1 MKRIPFIIPLLS
13 LAAAGLFAAGEV
25 EEQRPDKLVYLTPA
39 WGAPSDEVAALFEER
54 SGIDLEVAT
63 VDIDTSRDRVLTAT
77 AGNTSPADVIF
88 VSADTFAAFQS
99 AGAIRALGDLAP
111 AAMLDGLAGVDQF
124 VLDGVLWAVPLYQQM
139 VMIDYDTTAL
149 DAIGLTAADIAT
161 WDDFE
166 AAMLTMKERGL
177 YQYPYAAG
185 IRPWTWYLIALSSGS
200 ELFDAAGDPV
210 FDDPSDPAYAAF
222 VRVTEWFEQ
231 GLISPERLSSA
242 NPHPS
247 FWAGQAAFHQAWQ
260 GALGIANDAERSQ
273 VAPNADYLLLPD
285 QHFTWLLPAGLTVS
299 AFTDYPQAAM
309 ELIEFFAGDD
319 MQRHLF
325 DANGLFPASTSVFRA
340 LGDADAIDGFQAMNE
355 QAQYIVTIP
364 YDRPWYIEFEKQ
376 AEQLMLRAARG
387 EQSPQ
392 DALVELAAF
401 ARELKAEYE

>member
-1 MKRIPFIIPLLS
+1 MKRIPFIIPLLL
-13 LAAAGLFAAGEV
+13 LAAAGLFATGVV
-25 EEQRPDKLVYLTPA
+25 EEQRPDTLVYLTPP

-54 SGIDLEVAT
+54 SGIELEVAT

-77 AGNTSPADVIF
+77 AGRTNPADVIF

-99 AGAIRALGDLAP
+99 AGAIRALDELAP

-124 VLDGVLWAVPLYQQM
+124 VLDGTLWAVPLYQQM

-149 DAIGLTAADIAT
+149 DALGLTAADIAT

-166 AAMLTMKERGL
+166 AAMLAMKEQGL
-177 YQYPYAAG
+177 YEHPYAAG

-200 ELFDAAGDPV
+200 ELFDDAGDPV
-210 FDDPSDPAYAAF
+210 FDDPSDPGHAAF
-222 VRVTEWFEQ
+222 VRVTEWFQ
-231 GLISPERLSSA
+231 KGLISPERLSSA

-260 GALGIANDAERSQ
+260 GALGIANDAERSA

-309 ELIEFFAGDD
+309 ELVEFFTGGD
-319 MQRHLF
+319 MQRYLF
-325 DANGLFPASTSVFRA
+325 DANGLFPASTTVFQA
-340 LGDADAIDGFQAMNE
+340 LGDADAIDGFEAMDE
-355 QAQYIVTIP
+355 QARYIVTVP
-364 YDRPWYIEFEKQ
+364 YDQPWYIEFERQ

-387 EQSPQ
+387 EQSPEE
-392 DALVELAAF
+392 ALAELAAF

>member
-1 MKRIPFIIPLLS
+1 MKRIPVIIPLL
-13 LAAAGLFAAGEV
+13 LLAAGLSFATATV

-39 WGAPSDEVAALFEER
+39 WGAPSDAVAALFEER

-63 VDIDTSRDRVLTAT
+63 VDIDTSRDRVMAAT
-77 AGNTSPADVIF
+77 VGRTNPADVIF

-111 AAMLDGLAGVDQF
+111 EAMLEGLAGVDQF

-149 DAIGLTAADIAT
+149 DAVGLTAADIAT

-166 AAMLTMKERGL
+166 AAMLAMKEQGL
-177 YQYPYAAG
+177 YEYPYAAG
-185 IRPWTWYLIALSSGS
+185 IRPWTWYLTALSSGS
-200 ELFDAAGDPV
+200 ELFDAGDPV
-210 FDDPSDPAYAAF
+210 FDDPADPAYAAF
-222 VRVTEWFEQ
+222 VRVIDWFEQ

-273 VAPNADYLLLPD
+273 VAPNADYLLLPE
-285 QHFTWLLPAGLTVS
+285 QHYTWLLPAGLTVS
-299 AFTDYPQAAM
+299 AFTDHPQAAM
-309 ELIEFFAGDD
+309 ELIEFFAGPD
-319 MQRHLF
+319 MQRFLF

-340 LGDADAIDGFQAMNE
+340 LGDADAIDGFAAMNE
-355 QAQYIVTIP
+355 QAEYIVTIP
-364 YDRPWYIEFEKQ
+364 YDRPWYIEFERQ

-392 DALVELAAF
+392 EALAELADF